1 MRGNAELPEQGKQAG
16 REQQVV
22 DVASRLLVLLDGDV
36 LCLDELRSVVL
47 NRAGRRFAQERQR
60 GLGWIAV
67 ILVPTEL
74 KDDPVKIGRA
84 NRNEFIVLDET
95 RLGFIPNMEK
105 TFGNL
110 EFAGENKVEQ
120 RRINGHMT
128 VVSRSF
134 NLYSDVQRADDII
147 VVLPASAGEKNF
159 ESEEKVKLINPKITA
174 EGYKIGTR
182 GFTNYILSADDMVKA

>member
-74 KDDPVKIGRA
+74 KDDPVKIGRN
-84 NRNEFIVLDET
+84 NRNKLVVFDET
-95 RLGFIPNMEK
+95 RLVFIPNMEK
-105 TFGNL
+105 KT
-110 EFAGENKVEQ
+110 
-120 RRINGHMT
+120 RRRKSSHFRDLVGCRKK
-128 VVSRSF
+128 S
-134 NLYSDVQRADDII
+134 
-147 VVLPASAGEKNF
+147 
-159 ESEEKVKLINPKITA
+159 IT
-174 EGYKIGTR
+174 KPP
-182 GFTNYILSADDMVKA
+182 